1 MFLDVLTLYY
11 IRAERLFFL
20 IQSLE
25 TRGRN
30 VCDAN
35 EWEKKTY
42 RNNMAFTSAWPP
54 GVSVFLHFVHFK
66 HPLCQSLPKEDT
78 LSAETQEQ
86 QKSTSNSFLFVVRIF
101 FIGSANNFS
110 TDTIVSDKNQN

>member
-1 MFLDVLTLYY
+1 MFLDVLQLYY

-30 VCDAN
+30 VCDSN
-35 EWEKKTY
+35 EWEKKH

-54 GVSVFLHFVHFK
+54 GVSVFLHFVHLK

-86 QKSTSNSFLFVVRIF
+86 QKKALQIPFYLLCEFFL
-101 FIGSANNFS
+101 
-110 TDTIVSDKNQN
+110 